1 MSESTECNSFEETY
15 YQRNRDMI
23 RNRAKDYYKSDKKRL
38 RRQARNKYR
47 SLSEG
52 EKTKRK
58 NMEKTDTIKC
68 LKKRKKLKEYQKNYL
83 KAKKYLSSN
92 Q

>member
-1 MSESTECNSFEETY
+1 
-15 YQRNRDMI
+15 MI